1 MKNYFYRYLPKERD
15 AKIVQ
20 YIIPYPMPLHMTSPF
35 TTKQKE
41 DLSVC
46 VGSGTGSGMGVNV
59 GVESLFKG
67 TVSSMKEL
75 DVVRRVDEGKT
86 ISIRIIILTDIFLTV
101 SGSFH

>member
-1 MKNYFYRYLPKERD
+1 
-15 AKIVQ
+15 
-20 YIIPYPMPLHMTSPF
+20 MPLHMTSPF